1 MYDMK
6 KKYTVLILISFAMG
20 VIFSLMLMLPLAEK
34 KLQKSISDDRN
45 NTITEMNELSDILRL
60 YNLFLK
66 NEVGS
71 NNKKGESYFLKD
83 YCNNFNKLDKTGN
96 GVRYALFDMTNDGI
110 PELHVLTDISYSVH
124 TVEGKK
130 LITWYEGDR
139 YRRPL
144 NNKAILGKTESSE
157 TYYEYIVLDN
167 KGEEVFSCVFAKN
180 QRNICLFSNGEDYIK
195 LSKRKWEK
203 LTSPF
208 LSIGSDKINWK
219 NINDKVEWTELKGK
233 WYQKNYWENTNYF

>member
-1 MYDMK
+1 M
-6 KKYTVLILISFAMG
+6 LILISFAMG

-130 LITWYEGDR
+130 LITWYEGIGIED
-139 YRRPL
+139 PL
-144 NNKAILGKTESSE
+144 I
-157 TYYEYIVLDN
+157 
-167 KGEEVFSCVFAKN
+167 
-180 QRNICLFSNGEDYIK
+180 IK
-195 LSKRKWEK
+195 LYLEK
-203 LTSPF
+203 QNQVKHIQDVLLQSSNN
-208 LSIGSDKINWK
+208 L
-219 NINDKVEWTELKGK
+219 
-233 WYQKNYWENTNYF
+233 

>member
-45 NTITEMNELSDILRL
+45 NTITEMNELCDILRL

-167 KGEEVFSCVFAKN
+167 KGEEVFSCAFAKN

-233 WYQKNYWENTNYF
+233 

>member
-124 TVEGKK
+124 TGEGKK

-167 KGEEVFSCVFAKN
+167 KGEEVFSCAFAKN

-233 WYQKNYWENTNYF
+233 

>member
-6 KKYTVLILISFAMG
+6 KKYIVLILISFAMG

-124 TVEGKK
+124 TVEDKK

-167 KGEEVFSCVFAKN
+167 KGEEVFSCAFAKN

-219 NINDKVEWTELKGK
+219 NINDKVEWMELKD
-233 WYQKNYWENTNYF
+233 

>member
-6 KKYTVLILISFAMG
+6 KKYTVLILIFFAMG

-167 KGEEVFSCVFAKN
+167 KGEEVFSCAFAKN

-233 WYQKNYWENTNYF
+233 

>member
-6 KKYTVLILISFAMG
+6 KKYTVLILISFAIG

-167 KGEEVFSCVFAKN
+167 KGEEVFSCAFAKN

-233 WYQKNYWENTNYF
+233 

>member
-1 MYDMK
+1 MK

-144 NNKAILGKTESSE
+144 NTKAILGKTESSD
-157 TYYEYIVLDN
+157 TYFEYIVLDN
-167 KGEEVFSCVFAKN
+167 KGEEVFSCAFAKN

-233 WYQKNYWENTNYF
+233 

>member
-1 MYDMK
+1 MK

-34 KLQKSISDDRN
+34 KLQKSISEDRN
-45 NTITEMNELSDILRL
+45 NTITEMNDLSDILRL
-60 YNLFLK
+60 YNRFLK

-167 KGEEVFSCVFAKN
+167 KGEEVFSCAFAKN

-233 WYQKNYWENTNYF
+233 

>member
-83 YCNNFNKLDKTGN
+83 YCNNYNKLDKTGN

-167 KGEEVFSCVFAKN
+167 KGEEVFSCAFAKN

-203 LTSPF
+203 LTIPF

-233 WYQKNYWENTNYF
+233 

>member
-167 KGEEVFSCVFAKN
+167 KGEEVFSCAFAKN

-233 WYQKNYWENTNYF
+233 

>member
-1 MYDMK
+1 MK

-66 NEVGS
+66 NEGGS

-83 YCNNFNKLDKTGN
+83 YCKNYNKLDKTGN

-167 KGEEVFSCVFAKN
+167 KGEEVFSCAFAKN

-233 WYQKNYWENTNYF
+233 

>member
-1 MYDMK
+1 MK
-6 KKYTVLILISFAMG
+6 KKYILLLLISFTMG
-20 VIFSLMLMLPLAEK
+20 VISSLMLMLPLTEK
-34 KLQKSISDDRN
+34 KSQKSISDDKN
-45 NTITEMNELSDILRL
+45 NTIAEMNELSDILKQ
-60 YNLFLK
+60 YSLFLK
-66 NEVGS
+66 NGVGS
-71 NNKKGESYFLKD
+71 NNKKGEIYFLED
-83 YCNNFNKLDKTGN
+83 YCNNYNELDKTGN
-96 GVRYALFDMTNDGI
+96 GVRYALFDMTNDEV

-167 KGEEVFSCVFAKN
+167 KGEEVFSCAFAKN
-180 QRNICLFSNGEDYIK
+180 QKNIYLFSNGEDYIK

-203 LTSPF
+203 LASPF
-208 LSIGSDKINWK
+208 LSIGSDEINWK
-219 NINDKVEWTELKGK
+219 NINDKVEWLEL
-233 WYQKNYWENTNYF
+233 N

>member
-167 KGEEVFSCVFAKN
+167 KGEEVFLCAFAKN

-233 WYQKNYWENTNYF
+233 

>member
-139 YRRPL
+139 YRRPV

-167 KGEEVFSCVFAKN
+167 KGEEVFSCAFAKN

-233 WYQKNYWENTNYF
+233 

>member
-1 MYDMK
+1 MK

-60 YNLFLK
+60 DNLFLK

-167 KGEEVFSCVFAKN
+167 KGEEVFSCAFAKN

-233 WYQKNYWENTNYF
+233 

>member
-71 NNKKGESYFLKD
+71 NNKKGE
-83 YCNNFNKLDKTGN
+83 
-96 GVRYALFDMTNDGI
+96 
-110 PELHVLTDISYSVH
+110 
-124 TVEGKK
+124 
-130 LITWYEGDR
+130 W
-139 YRRPL
+139 
-144 NNKAILGKTESSE
+144 SS
-157 TYYEYIVLDN
+157 
-167 KGEEVFSCVFAKN
+167 
-180 QRNICLFSNGEDYIK
+180 ICF
-195 LSKRKWEK
+195 
-203 LTSPF
+203 
-208 LSIGSDKINWK
+208 
-219 NINDKVEWTELKGK
+219 V
-233 WYQKNYWENTNYF
+233 

>member
-167 KGEEVFSCVFAKN
+167 KGEEVFSCAFAKN
-180 QRNICLFSNGEDYIK
+180 QRNFCLFSNGEDYIK

-233 WYQKNYWENTNYF
+233 

>member
-1 MYDMK
+1 MK

-66 NEVGS
+66 NAVGS

-83 YCNNFNKLDKTGN
+83 YCNNYNKLDKTGN

-167 KGEEVFSCVFAKN
+167 KGEEVFSCAFAKN

-233 WYQKNYWENTNYF
+233 

>member
-60 YNLFLK
+60 YNLFFK

-167 KGEEVFSCVFAKN
+167 KGEEVFSCAFAKN

-233 WYQKNYWENTNYF
+233 

>member
-167 KGEEVFSCVFAKN
+167 KGEEVFSCAFAKN

-208 LSIGSDKINWK
+208 LSIDSDKINWK

-233 WYQKNYWENTNYF
+233 

>member
-1 MYDMK
+1 MK

-130 LITWYEGDR
+130 LITWYVGDR

-167 KGEEVFSCVFAKN
+167 KGEEVFSCAFAKN

-233 WYQKNYWENTNYF
+233 

>member
-1 MYDMK
+1 
-6 KKYTVLILISFAMG
+6 MG

-167 KGEEVFSCVFAKN
+167 KGEEVFSCAFAKN

-233 WYQKNYWENTNYF
+233 QYQKKYWENTNYF

>member
-1 MYDMK
+1 MK
-6 KKYTVLILISFAMG
+6 KKYTVLILISFVMG

-167 KGEEVFSCVFAKN
+167 KGEEVFSCAFAKN

-233 WYQKNYWENTNYF
+233 

>member
-6 KKYTVLILISFAMG
+6 KKYTVLILISFGMG

-167 KGEEVFSCVFAKN
+167 KGEEVFSCAFAKN

-233 WYQKNYWENTNYF
+233 

>member
-124 TVEGKK
+124 TGEGKK

-157 TYYEYIVLDN
+157 TYYEYIVLEN
-167 KGEEVFSCVFAKN
+167 KGEEVFSCAFAKN

-233 WYQKNYWENTNYF
+233 

>member
-130 LITWYEGDR
+130 LITWYEGYR

-167 KGEEVFSCVFAKN
+167 KGEEVFSCAFAKN

-233 WYQKNYWENTNYF
+233 

>member
-1 MYDMK
+1 
-6 KKYTVLILISFAMG
+6 MG

-167 KGEEVFSCVFAKN
+167 KGEEVFSCAFAKN

-219 NINDKVEWTELKGK
+219 NINDKVEWMELKD
-233 WYQKNYWENTNYF
+233 

>member
-167 KGEEVFSCVFAKN
+167 KGEEDFSCAFAKN

-233 WYQKNYWENTNYF
+233 

>member
-167 KGEEVFSCVFAKN
+167 KGEEVFSCAFAKN

-219 NINDKVEWTELKGK
+219 I
-233 WYQKNYWENTNYF
+233 

>member
-167 KGEEVFSCVFAKN
+167 KGEEVFSCAFAKN

-208 LSIGSDKINWK
+208 LSIGSDKMEK
-219 NINDKVEWTELKGK
+219 YK
-233 WYQKNYWENTNYF
+233 

>member
-83 YCNNFNKLDKTGN
+83 YCNNYNKLDKTGN

-110 PELHVLTDISYSVH
+110 PELHVLTDLSYSVH

-167 KGEEVFSCVFAKN
+167 KGEEVFSCAFAKN

-233 WYQKNYWENTNYF
+233 

>member
-144 NNKAILGKTESSE
+144 NNKTILGKTESSE

-167 KGEEVFSCVFAKN
+167 KGEEVFSCAFAKN

-203 LTSPF
+203 ITSPF

-233 WYQKNYWENTNYF
+233 